1 MPRGV
6 APGQTFKVA
15 VTPSSLS
22 ARAPTSLSAE
32 EEERA
37 VQLAIS
43 NSLSAETHANVF
55 AESLSAEEE
64 ERAVQLAISNS
75 MPAETHAE
83 SLSGIL
89 EASVQQR
96 REELLREAER
106 ESELLRYATI
116 DSTCQHQARSDTPR
130 DRSRVEEIW
139 RLCSHA
145 LQPSAPLSQEEEAER
160 EALVQIALEEVRSQ

>member
-1 MPRGV
+1 MPPGV
-6 APGQTFKVA
+6 APGETFQVA

-43 NSLSAETHANVF
+43 NSLS
-55 AESLSAEEE
+55 
-64 ERAVQLAISNS
+64 
-75 MPAETHAE
+75 AETHAE

-116 DSTCQHQARSDTPR
+116 DSTCQHQARSRPGIGLGLKR
-130 DRSRVEEIW
+130 W
-139 RLCSHA
+139 RLCAPTPYSPV
-145 LQPSAPLSQEEEAER
+145 LRYRRKRKRSARLSC
-160 EALVQIALEEVRSQ
+160 RSRLKR

>member
-1 MPRGV
+1 M
-6 APGQTFKVA
+6 
-15 VTPSSLS
+15 TPSSLS

-116 DSTCQHQARSDTPR
+116 DSTCQHQARSRPGIGLGLKRYGACAPTPYSPVLR
-130 DRSRVEEIW
+130 YRRKRKRSARLLCRSRLK
-139 RLCSHA
+139 R
-145 LQPSAPLSQEEEAER
+145 
-160 EALVQIALEEVRSQ
+160 

>member
-1 MPRGV
+1 MPPGV
-6 APGQTFKVA
+6 APGKTFKLAVTPSS

-43 NSLSAETHANVF
+43 NSLS
-55 AESLSAEEE
+55 
-64 ERAVQLAISNS
+64 
-75 MPAETHAE
+75 AETHAE

-116 DSTCQHQARSDTPR
+116 DSTCQHQARLRPG
-130 DRSRVEEIW
+130 IGLGLKKW
-139 RLCSHA
+139 RLCSHT

-160 EALVQIALEEVRSQ
+160 ESLVQIALEEVRSQ